1 MSGLVA
7 VAFST
12 VVAACEIQE
21 DLSSLTNPSDA
32 KASSDTVFESE
43 VHLREGRYG
52 LALEKFKV
60 LLADAPGSV
69 RVLNAVGTAYDKLD
83 RGDVAERYYRRA
95 LEREPDSLQTL
106 NNFGYSLILRGRHE
120 EALPFLWKAAKSV
133 GPDGRSLVA
142 VRNYKAALKKLEL
155 ATGPR
160 LEKASLGGVSR
171 KLKKAEPKSC
181 QVGPV
186 WLEKS
191 GERVYS
197 LITNPTIE
205 ATAAI
210 KKLSGSYNI
219 VDASGVIQQGQN
231 CGSIIRAAYGVMP
244 RVSFSQSQPEGAVRH
259 LITEMPEWDYGEVP
273 SGAGD
278 TKSKDA
284 DVRSVVAPVKSDV
297 AAAESASVELSNG
310 AGRDFLARRL
320 SSYFGTKGLSV
331 DRLTNA
337 KHFSHEV
344 TTIFYRKGFLEEAK
358 RYNNELPFK
367 VELKEG
373 ATSKADVRIRL
384 GRDILEFD
392 KASLM
397 NIDNKL
403 SLLLDSWT

>member
-1 MSGLVA
+1 MRVRIMSGLVA
-7 VAFST
+7 VALST
-12 VVAACEIQE
+12 VLVACEVRENI
-21 DLSSLTNPSDA
+21 SSLTDPGDA
-32 KASSDTVFESE
+32 KASSDTVFESGK

-60 LLADAPGSV
+60 GLADAPESV

-95 LEREPDSLQTL
+95 LEKEPDSLQTL

-120 EALPFLWKAAKSV
+120 EALPFLWKAANAT
-133 GPDGRSLVA
+133 GPEGRSLVA

-155 ATGPR
+155 ATSPK

-171 KLKKAEPKSC
+171 KLEKAEGKSC

-197 LITNPTIE
+197 LITNPTTE
-205 ATAAI
+205 ATAAV
-210 KKLSGSYNI
+210 KELSGSYEL
-219 VDASGVIQQGQN
+219 VGASGVNQHGQN

-244 RVSFSQSQPEGAVRH
+244 RVSISQSRSEGAVRH
-259 LITEMPEWDYGEVP
+259 LVTEVPEWESAGIS

-278 TKSKDA
+278 TKPKDA
-284 DVRSVVAPVKSDV
+284 DVKPK
-297 AAAESASVELSNG
+297 AADAGSASVELSNG

-320 SSYFGTKGLSV
+320 SSYLGTKGLRV
-331 DRLTNA
+331 DGLTNA
-337 KHFSHEV
+337 KHFSHGV
-344 TTIFYRKGFLEEAK
+344 TTIFYRKGYLEAAK
-358 RYNNELPFK
+358 RYNSELPFK
-367 VELKEG
+367 VELKE
-373 ATSKADVRIRL
+373 SKAIQADIRIRL

-397 NIDNKL
+397 GIDNKL